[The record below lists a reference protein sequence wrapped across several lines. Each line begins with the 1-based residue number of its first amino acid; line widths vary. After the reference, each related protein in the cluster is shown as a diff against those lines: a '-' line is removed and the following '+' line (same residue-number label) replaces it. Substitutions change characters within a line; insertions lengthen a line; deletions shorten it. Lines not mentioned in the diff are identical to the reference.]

1 MKIKSLFTSGKMNKD
16 ADERLVPNGEYRDAL
31 NVRINNSNGS
41 DVGAIENT
49 LSNLQVTSLSLGS
62 NAQCIGV
69 VDDDGADT
77 VFWAVSSDSGSYVC
91 SYNRN
96 TGAQAIILQD
106 TRALSSRVL
115 DFSGL
120 DYVDMAVLNDQENG
134 KKFILLTDG
143 VSEPKYFRVE
153 NTIADDSF
161 TLAEISLI
169 KAPPIDAPQVTL
181 IETNESEN
189 NIKDKFYSFA
199 YRYIYED
206 NEISALSPF
215 SEFAFMPS
223 TFRYDY
229 NSGNNKSMFNDKN
242 KARLTVNTGG
252 SRVRKIEVIAKE
264 SDTNAYYILDKI
276 NKDTKGLSDN
286 ASYNFDFTNNKV
298 LKALDISQTRRVY
311 DNVPVSAKAVELIGN
326 RVVFG
331 GYTEGYDISYGGV
344 AISPELSL
352 QLSSTAGAS
361 GVPHTSLKS
370 NMDYEVG
377 ITYLDGKGRMTTPF
391 TSENNSIHI
400 PLSASDKENTISV
413 SISSKAPDW
422 ATNYRFF
429 VKQSRNDYDVISPVS
444 FYKEGIYA
452 WIKLEG
458 EDVNKVKKG
467 DFLFVKS
474 DTSGIKR
481 SQIKVKVLE
490 SEFKDKNF
498 LEDDLEESTK
508 QQAGNYIKVNTEE
521 ISLDETST
529 NTFVYKGYAFR
540 SDATANNI
548 EGNQSYVEDP
558 VFYGEGTDDLSVA
571 VTIDPLNNPLGFTDF
586 RYEIKIMES
595 TETYKWRKIDLEN
608 YAPTSWDDNGGLG
621 YSTSTPLTLD
631 TGVVAS
637 FASTSGHID
646 GDRWVINTKSLSRPF
661 RWRGGDNVD
670 SYGRNAIMLFKCKD
684 SGSESVN
691 AGSIITLEFN
701 DGKSDD
707 STGIKGNVFQRFI
720 ASNNYAN
727 LEEWF
732 WEDDVLSQ
740 MTHPETGREVMFRRG
755 SLLKTNGEQMT
766 VDSTGELFL
775 CILSSA
781 SYYGSGKVRVDTN
794 LKVLELEKAII
805 FETDYKNAVSE
816 VFYEIPGT
824 YGIDSNGN
832 HLGDVNQVFGTTD
845 AVVNLDY
852 FNCFGWYNGYES
864 IKIADAFNEK
874 KMLNDSKPLVPI
886 DNYKQI
892 NRVAS
897 LTYSNVYESTTSYNG
912 LNEFNLSTANYKDLD
927 ANYGTISRILSSNG
941 DLTVFQSNR
950 VSRILYNKNVILAAD
965 GSGTIAQ
972 SNTVLGQDVPYQ
984 GEYGITNGQASLVR
998 WGGGIFFADEKRGS
1012 VLRLGANGI
1021 IPISAYGMDEWF
1033 NDNLT
1038 YGVRTVGTYDPQN
1051 DQYIISLRDNVIE
1064 WREDTYE
1071 CLQDGI
1077 TTTTSTS
1084 TTSTTSSTTSTTSS
1098 TTSTTSSSTTTT
1110 TTEGPVTSS
1119 TTTTQGPETLTITG
1133 DTNIN
1138 TLGQA
1143 GEVYSINTVYSST
1156 EWQITDAAASGFSPI
1171 SFSFATPTTGTGS
1184 GSVTID
1190 FAAYN
1195 GDGTETLSSVIT
1207 VSEVGGSATG
1217 DITIV
1222 QDPGIQTIVDIS
1234 GDFSNILE
1242 YNSRDYTAVVTGTT
1256 SGTITYAWSVTGGVI
1271 NGSSTS
1277 ETVNVTWQEPGTGSL
1292 SVTVTRGGVPDTDSG
1307 TITILP
1313 IYYIFNACD
1322 GGTTVISRQVSEPP
1336 TIEQQ
1341 RYADYSGETIK
1352 YYTYSGFTQNDSS
1365 GYPIAPLQPII
1376 PIVSGCPAT
1385 TTTTSTQAYQQVILY
1400 EQSPSYGSGWDST
1413 SYACAGVGGTNTLLL
1428 YIGTNETLSVNTVIY
1443 TDTSLSV
1450 PFAGDNYW
1458 YQVQGTSDIL
1468 NVAANGTINTVQA
1481 CSPTTIVFVKDVPAF
1496 VLEGQTDQYTSE
1508 VWSTETGTPTYSWT
1522 VTRGSITA
1530 GDGTATIDVL
1540 WSTDI
1545 GTGTVALTAT
1555 VNGVS
1560 GSDSEDLE
1568 VLPIYYIFNAC
1579 DGGTTVI
1586 DRLASA
1592 PSVNQQ
1598 RYVDFSV
1605 TPNEYYTYTGTTQND
1620 SSVYPIV
1627 DLQPVTPT
1635 VTGCPTVTTTTSA
1648 PITPVSLIVNSGCLN
1663 GSGSGYIE
1671 LSAVDG
1677 SGSFTYHIGTN
1688 PPSDANNPGTYNGI
1702 QNAYNLTNAT
1712 YFTYVYDNIYGQND
1726 SSIFGLTCE
1735 DPTTTTAAP
1744 TTTTT
1749 TTAAPNQSW
1758 TAERNDGGAIGR
1770 IWIAQGYNSGDSVL
1784 VDDGSGICWT
1794 LGTLSTLAGQYTITG
1809 PCPPPTT
1816 TTTTTQGTTT
1826 TAAPVCNA
1834 IDMSDQTYGTLST
1847 ACQSGAGSGTNRDR
1861 TDGDPNNPQIG
1872 DTIFED
1878 AGCSITKA
1886 SGIYFHKTAS
1896 AAVEIGGGG
1905 LIVDIQFC

>member
-242 KARLTVNTGG
+242 KARLTINTGG
-252 SRVRKIEVIAKE
+252 SRVRKIEIIAKE

-298 LKALDISQTRRVY
+298 FKALDISQTRRVY

-474 DTSGIKR
+474 DTSGIKN
-481 SQIKVKVLE
+481 SQIKVKVLD
-490 SEFKDKNF
+490 SEFKERNF
-498 LEDDLEESTK
+498 LEDESEENIR
-508 QQAGNYIKVNTEE
+508 QEAGTYIKINTED
-521 ISLDETST
+521 IFLDETSAS
-529 NTFVYKGYAFR
+529 TFGYEGYAFR
-540 SDATANNI
+540 SDATKNDFNT
-548 EGNQSYVEDP
+548 NQSYVEP
-558 VFYGEGTDDLSVA
+558 VVFYGTGTNDISVSGTFAGTTDYRYEVRIVSEGTPD
-571 VTIDPLNNPLGFTDF
+571 TF
-586 RYEIKIMES
+586 
-595 TETYKWRKIDLEN
+595 KWRRRDCATDVVGSWN
-608 YAPTSWDDNGGLG
+608 DNSGSGYPAGTSLSIGDGLSINFTS
-621 YSTSTPLTLD
+621 STGHD
-631 TGVVAS
+631 T
-637 FASTSGHID
+637 
-646 GDRWVINTKSLSRPF
+646 GDRWAINAKSLERADG
-661 RWRGGDNVD
+661 WDGGDSVD
-670 SYGRNAIMLFKCKD
+670 SYGRNAIMLFKCKS
-684 SGSESVN
+684 SGSEAVKSG
-691 AGSIITLEFN
+691 AIITLEY
-701 DGKSDD
+701 DD
-707 STGIKGNVFQRFI
+707 SKSTDTSGPTENIKGAVYQRFI

-727 LEEWF
+727 MEEWF

-740 MTHPETGREVMFRRG
+740 MKHPETAGEVMFRRG
-755 SLLKTNGEQMT
+755 SLVKLDGQQMQIT
-766 VDSTGELFL
+766 PSGDLFL
-775 CILSSA
+775 CILSPA
-781 SYYGSGKVRVDTN
+781 NYIGSGRVRVDLN
-794 LKVLELEKAII
+794 MKIVELDNPII

-824 YGIDSNGN
+824 YGIDSSGN
-832 HLGDVNQVFGTTD
+832 HLGDVDQVFGTTD
-845 AVVNLDY
+845 AVVNLNY

-892 NRVAS
+892 KRVAS

-927 ANYGTISRILSSNG
+927 ANYGTIARILSSDG

-1038 YGVRTVGTYDPQN
+1038 YNTRTVATYDPQN
-1051 DQYIISLRDNVIE
+1051 DQYVISLKDPSIQ

-1071 CLQDGI
+1071 CLQ
-1077 TTTTSTS
+1077 
-1084 TTSTTSSTTSTTSS
+1084 
-1098 TTSTTSSSTTTT
+1098 
-1110 TTEGPVTSS
+1110 
-1119 TTTTQGPETLTITG
+1119 
-1133 DTNIN
+1133 
-1138 TLGQA
+1138 
-1143 GEVYSINTVYSST
+1143 
-1156 EWQITDAAASGFSPI
+1156 
-1171 SFSFATPTTGTGS
+1171 
-1184 GSVTID
+1184 
-1190 FAAYN
+1190 
-1195 GDGTETLSSVIT
+1195 
-1207 VSEVGGSATG
+1207 
-1217 DITIV
+1217 
-1222 QDPGIQTIVDIS
+1222 
-1234 GDFSNILE
+1234 
-1242 YNSRDYTAVVTGTT
+1242 
-1256 SGTITYAWSVTGGVI
+1256 
-1271 NGSSTS
+1271 
-1277 ETVNVTWQEPGTGSL
+1277 
-1292 SVTVTRGGVPDTDSG
+1292 
-1307 TITILP
+1307 
-1313 IYYIFNACD
+1313 
-1322 GGTTVISRQVSEPP
+1322 
-1336 TIEQQ
+1336 QQ
-1341 RYADYSGETIK
+1341 
-1352 YYTYSGFTQNDSS
+1352 
-1365 GYPIAPLQPII
+1365 
-1376 PIVSGCPAT
+1376 
-1385 TTTTSTQAYQQVILY
+1385 
-1400 EQSPSYGSGWDST
+1400 
-1413 SYACAGVGGTNTLLL
+1413 
-1428 YIGTNETLSVNTVIY
+1428 
-1443 TDTSLSV
+1443 
-1450 PFAGDNYW
+1450 
-1458 YQVQGTSDIL
+1458 
-1468 NVAANGTINTVQA
+1468 
-1481 CSPTTIVFVKDVPAF
+1481 
-1496 VLEGQTDQYTSE
+1496 
-1508 VWSTETGTPTYSWT
+1508 
-1522 VTRGSITA
+1522 
-1530 GDGTATIDVL
+1530 
-1540 WSTDI
+1540 
-1545 GTGTVALTAT
+1545 
-1555 VNGVS
+1555 
-1560 GSDSEDLE
+1560 
-1568 VLPIYYIFNAC
+1568 
-1579 DGGTTVI
+1579 
-1586 DRLASA
+1586 
-1592 PSVNQQ
+1592 
-1598 RYVDFSV
+1598 
-1605 TPNEYYTYTGTTQND
+1605 
-1620 SSVYPIV
+1620 
-1627 DLQPVTPT
+1627 
-1635 VTGCPTVTTTTSA
+1635 
-1648 PITPVSLIVNSGCLN
+1648 
-1663 GSGSGYIE
+1663 
-1671 LSAVDG
+1671 
-1677 SGSFTYHIGTN
+1677 
-1688 PPSDANNPGTYNGI
+1688 
-1702 QNAYNLTNAT
+1702 
-1712 YFTYVYDNIYGQND
+1712 
-1726 SSIFGLTCE
+1726 
-1735 DPTTTTAAP
+1735 
-1744 TTTTT
+1744 
-1749 TTAAPNQSW
+1749 
-1758 TAERNDGGAIGR
+1758 
-1770 IWIAQGYNSGDSVL
+1770 
-1784 VDDGSGICWT
+1784 
-1794 LGTLSTLAGQYTITG
+1794 
-1809 PCPPPTT
+1809 
-1816 TTTTTQGTTT
+1816 
-1826 TAAPVCNA
+1826 
-1834 IDMSDQTYGTLST
+1834 
-1847 ACQSGAGSGTNRDR
+1847 
-1861 TDGDPNNPQIG
+1861 
-1872 DTIFED
+1872 
-1878 AGCSITKA
+1878 
-1886 SGIYFHKTAS
+1886 
-1896 AAVEIGGGG
+1896 
-1905 LIVDIQFC
+1905 